1 MSLYSVFC
9 LTKTP
14 ATSRS
19 TDGKGR
25 PRQKT
30 EGDEHEETAFERESR
45 LLNAA
50 IGEQPRR
57 VYSPPAAKL
66 SLDSRASPWS
76 AERARAAKAQEMLEL
91 EAAHDGHET
100 PLQRE

>member
-1 MSLYSVFC
+1 MRRQPSSVRADC
-9 LTKTP
+9 STLP
-14 ATSRS
+14 SVSSR
-19 TDGKGR
+19 
-25 PRQKT
+25 
-30 EGDEHEETAFERESR
+30 A
-45 LLNAA
+45 
-50 IGEQPRR
+50 

-66 SLDSRASPWS
+66 SLDSRVWPPWS

>member
-30 EGDEHEETAFERESR
+30 EGDEREETTFERESR

-57 VYSPPAAKL
+57 IFAACCQTQ
-66 SLDSRASPWS
+66 S
-76 AERARAAKAQEMLEL
+76 
-91 EAAHDGHET
+91 
-100 PLQRE
+100 